1 MILTNS
7 VDGSACKGFGEGLGR
22 RLKGIG
28 ACGLR
33 SREMRSVALR
43 IVTDGG
49 RLRAGL
55 AAFEVERTA
64 DYVVLWMPVGS
75 PGFSRQGRAGGPRG
89 SFVRPDGWEPG
100 WYRREWRN
108 LDVVMVHR
116 FADEWSTWRWL
127 TEDRSW
133 QPGAYINLER
143 AWKVGEDHYDTDDLT
158 LDVVI
163 SGDGEVSMKDEEE
176 LVWAEEE
183 GIYSAEAADR
193 IRQIGEAAAGHFAR
207 GGWPLDANWESWRMP
222 SGAGLPTLPATWQ
235 AQPY

>member
-75 PGFSRQGRAGGPRG
+75 PGFSRQGRAVARVDPSCVPTVG
-89 SFVRPDGWEPG
+89 S
-100 WYRREWRN
+100 
-108 LDVVMVHR
+108 L
-116 FADEWSTWRWL
+116 A
-127 TEDRSW
+127 
-133 QPGAYINLER
+133 
-143 AWKVGEDHYDTDDLT
+143 
-158 LDVVI
+158 
-163 SGDGEVSMKDEEE
+163 
-176 LVWAEEE
+176 
-183 GIYSAEAADR
+183 GI
-193 IRQIGEAAAGHFAR
+193 GV
-207 GGWPLDANWESWRMP
+207 
-222 SGAGLPTLPATWQ
+222 SGAISMS
-235 AQPY
+235 